1 MNSAENTSPER
12 RFADPRRFLTILD
25 DPLYAL
31 IVDLQDLVNVQTTTF
46 WSERCMRSLHLPITT
61 TSISSPMGLG
71 SDSEPVEI
79 SLFGE
84 RTYLADSMQFMLEY
98 GCRLTGV
105 GSYYIMPSFRGEDP
119 DASHLNQFFHSEAE
133 IHGGLDDVMRAVE
146 EYLRHLVDAA
156 LAKYGDRIAQ
166 VAGTTQHAQ
175 QLLDLE
181 AVPRLTFDEAAA
193 HLRED
198 PRCIRHE
205 AGWRVLNRAGEQRLL
220 REVSPML
227 WVTHYDHLSVPFYQ
241 AFADGDRDRALN
253 ADLLLGMGE
262 LVGCGER
269 HTNEDTLLDALRIH
283 DVEPSQYSWYVE
295 MKRERPIRTAGFGL
309 GIERFLAWLLCID
322 DIRDVP
328 LVQRLKGFPTAP

>member
-1 MNSAENTSPER
+1 MSMVENISLKR

-31 IVDLQDLVNVQTTTF
+31 IVDLQDLVNVQTTMF
-46 WSERCMRSLHLPITT
+46 WSGRRLRSLHLPITT
-61 TSISSPMGLG
+61 TSVSSPMGIG
-71 SDSEPVEI
+71 SDSKPVEI
-79 SLFGE
+79 RLFGE

-98 GCRLTGV
+98 GCRLTSA

-119 DASHLNQFFHSEAE
+119 DATHLNQFFHSEAE
-133 IHGGLDDVMRAVE
+133 IHGGLDDVIQAVE

-156 LAKYGDRIAQ
+156 LATYGDGIAG
-166 VAGTTQHAQ
+166 VAGTTQHAR

-193 HLRED
+193 HLGDD

-205 AGWRVLNRAGEQRLL
+205 PGWRVLTRAGEQRLL
-220 REVSPML
+220 REVSPAL
-227 WVTHYDHLSVPFYQ
+227 WVTHYDHLAVPFYQ
-241 AFADGDRDRALN
+241 AFAGGGRDRALN

-269 HTNEDTLLDALRIH
+269 HTNADTLLEALRMH
-283 DVEPSQYSWYVE
+283 DVEPSLYSWYVE
-295 MKRERPIRTAGFGL
+295 MKRERPLRTAGFGL
-309 GIERFLAWLLCID
+309 GIERFLAWLLCLD

-328 LVQRLKGFPTAP
+328 LVQRLKGFPAAP